1 LQKGEKPVIFTCT
14 TCGQTISITGKPKT
28 VTCSTCGTTYT
39 LAEGSFDWGSFFWG
53 AVAGIIFAGFIFT
66 ATGRAIMEALGY
78 RVIEK
83 VKPS

>member
-1 LQKGEKPVIFTCT
+1 VIFTCT

-28 VTCSTCGTTYT
+28 VTCPTCGTTYT

-53 AVAGIIFAGFIFT
+53 AVAGIIFSVFVFT
-66 ATGRAIMEALGY
+66 ATGRQIMESLGY